1 MSLNTKMKRILIIT
15 MALLAIVGRASA
27 QESVSVNDFLVPQ
40 GGEAYLEINYSLEGA
55 GPYVGFLF
63 QVDLPEGLSLVE
75 DEETPGYPWYDEE
88 VTAIS
93 RMSIT
98 TTATGFAAT
107 PKTATATING
117 NSGVLMRVKVAASS
131 SLAVGSTHTGTVKEI
146 SFNVRDDN
154 FNVTKIS
161 LDDVTFGITVSE
173 AGSMVLDEN
182 STSPIMAGSF
192 DKLILKRAFAEGWN
206 TLCLPFDVDDVE
218 ETFGEGAKAY
228 KFTKYSN
235 GDLTFAPE
243 TSLGAKTPY
252 VIYMPAAVT
261 DDIILEYVDI
271 DESNTK
277 SSYTA
282 KSGAYFRG
290 TFAPITAGEWTK
302 KADADD
308 IYGVTPDGRIKK
320 AGPEASIK
328 GFRAYFDLPGGAS
341 VKALCFEDDPNA
353 ISTLLGKT
361 GEEAIYNVAGQ
372 RLNKKQKG
380 VNITNGKK
388 IVVK

>member
-1 MSLNTKMKRILIIT
+1 MKRFLFIT

-27 QESVSVNDFLVPQ
+27 QESVTVNDITVPQ
-40 GGEAYLEINYSLEGA
+40 GGEAFLEINYSLEGA
-55 GPYVGFLF
+55 GPYVGFMFL
-63 QVDLPEGLSLVE
+63 VDLPEGLSLAE
-75 DEETPGYPWYDEE
+75 DEENPGYPWYDEE

-93 RMSIT
+93 RLSIT
-98 TTATGFAAT
+98 TTPTGFAGT

-131 SLAVGSTHTGTVKEI
+131 SLAEGSTHTGTIKEL

-154 FNVTKIS
+154 FNVTKITLS
-161 LDDVTFGITVSE
+161 DVTFGITIGE
-173 AGSMVLDEN
+173 AGSITLDEN
-182 STSPIMAGSF
+182 SATPIMDGSF
-192 DKLILKRAFAEGWN
+192 DKLIMKRTFATGWN

-228 KFTKYSN
+228 KFTKHSN

-243 TSLGAKTPY
+243 TSLSAKTPY
-252 VIYMPAAVT
+252 IIYMPAAIT
-261 DDIILEYVDI
+261 NDIVLEYIDI

-282 KSGAYFRG
+282 KNGAYFRG
-290 TFAPITAGEWTK
+290 TYAPIAAGEWTK
-302 KADADD
+302 RQDTDD
-308 IYGVTPDGRIKK
+308 IYGVTPDGHIMK

-328 GFRAYFDLPGGAS
+328 GFRAYFDLPGGAE
-341 VKALCFEDDPNA
+341 VKALCLEDDPDA
-353 ISTLLGKT
+353 IFTLLGET
-361 GEEAIYNVAGQ
+361 GGEAIYNVAGQ

-388 IVVK
+388 VVVK